1 MEERLEIHRSGGINR
16 NILRLWGLLIAA
28 AGILGRGVLQ
38 NRALGIT
45 TATPAELLELMSA
58 SKAAMQMAT
67 VALVLQAI
75 EAAAV
80 PIFAVLTMDGFQR
93 TGSVKKYLLRMT
105 GAALV
110 SEIPYNLAMHG
121 TLLDHSSRN
130 PMFGLVLV
138 LVMLYL
144 FRYFGGKELSSILV
158 NAAILA
164 AAWMWA
170 AMFRV
175 EYGRSMVL
183 ISAALWFFRERH
195 TLSLFMASAVALCC
209 TVGSPLFMF
218 APFGFLIAHFYNG
231 EEAPAPQALQYLLY
245 PIILLLAAAAGRVL
259 F

>member
-28 AGILGRGVLQ
+28 AGVLGRGILQ
-38 NRALGIT
+38 NRVLGMST
-45 TATPAELLELMSA
+45 VTSADLLELMNA
-58 SKAAMQMAT
+58 SKAAMQAAT
-67 VALVLQAI
+67 AALVLQAI

-80 PIFAVLTMDGFQR
+80 PIFVLLTIDGFQR
-93 TGSVKKYLLRMT
+93 TKSVKMYLLRVA
-105 GAALV
+105 GAAVV
-110 SEIPYNLAMHG
+110 SEIPYNFAMHG
-121 TLLDHSSRN
+121 TLLDNASRN
-130 PMFGLVLV
+130 PMFGLVLI

-144 FRYFGGKELSSILV
+144 FRYFAGTDLPKILIK
-158 NAAILA
+158 AAVLL

-183 ISAALWFFRERH
+183 IAAALWFFRDRH

-231 EEAPAPQALQYLLY
+231 EEAPTPRVVQYLLY
-245 PIILLLAAAAGRVL
+245 PVILLLTGAVGLIL